1 MSIIDPPRA
10 AKWPKGGIVIGA
22 LAAIAVTAGLFVAA
36 PHIHF
41 GALIPVVS
49 EEVAPE
55 EVAPHTHMVQVAT
68 HGINSWEEWY
78 GHQEVYF
85 TTPVPAFE
93 PRLRR
98 APRRARSLG
107 TPRRRGVSYPG
118 GAPQREEASS
128 QCTVFM
134 GSGGV
139 VRAVVKGGW
148 ELSSF
153 VLVPEVVPS

>member
-22 LAAIAVTAGLFVAA
+22 LAAIAVTAGLFVAV

-85 TTPVPAFE
+85 TTPVPAYPPDQFHAKREVFFVSEGGNRLFSLLFFE
-93 PRLRR
+93 SEGLP
-98 APRRARSLG
+98 A
-107 TPRRRGVSYPG
+107 V
-118 GAPQREEASS
+118 REVFDPASGMF
-128 QCTVFM
+128 Q
-134 GSGGV
+134 
-139 VRAVVKGGW
+139 
-148 ELSSF
+148 
-153 VLVPEVVPS
+153 VP